1 MPSAPALLLQL
12 GPARPLEVCKH
23 ALKALA
29 EMMSLLV
36 HFPWGSSSSKK
47 GGPKS
52 LHPALTGAAPHNPRS
67 QGCLGCGCPPW
78 LRARSARGLLHQ
90 AGISWVYFSS
100 YLEKH
105 NLNFWGEMEVL
116 LQASSYMW
124 GAQAQRCRAEPRR
137 GAGRFHLAPQ
147 NEPWGGGERNGFSVL
162 FSSLNHKGV

>member
-1 MPSAPALLLQL
+1 MGCAEHLGLQKAALGLMPSAPALLSQL

-67 QGCLGCGCPPW
+67 QGVWGVGVPPGCVLAVPTVCYTRQGYLGFISLPI
-78 LRARSARGLLHQ
+78 LKSRS
-90 AGISWVYFSS
+90 
-100 YLEKH
+100 
-105 NLNFWGEMEVL
+105 
-116 LQASSYMW
+116 
-124 GAQAQRCRAEPRR
+124 
-137 GAGRFHLAPQ
+137 
-147 NEPWGGGERNGFSVL
+147 
-162 FSSLNHKGV
+162 